1 MAHRVLAE
9 VLGTARNQERHC
21 RSARLDLCLVDWL
34 RGALRRR
41 DVFAAPSL
49 RFGDPR
55 IGLLDGAAWE
65 AARPTMCR
73 TLAKSQNA
81 AEEIGRLSNR
91 LDHAFRSVAGNLP
104 KNASVRI
111 EKNGAD
117 EDLVLTGLDRLQEPV
132 SLVALRNTVAARL
145 PHVDLPELL
154 PEIDARTGFAGAFTH
169 ASEADARARTCR
181 RACAPSCW
189 PRRATRA
196 SNRWCGPTCRRSG
209 DHG

>member
-1 MAHRVLAE
+1 
-9 VLGTARNQERHC
+9 
-21 RSARLDLCLVDWL
+21 
-34 RGALRRR
+34 
-41 DVFAAPSL
+41 L

-65 AARPTMCR
+65 AARPTVCR

-111 EKNGAD
+111 EQNGAD
-117 EDLVLTGLDRLQEPV
+117 EDLVLTGLDRLEEPA

-154 PEIDARTGFAGAFTH
+154 LEIDARTGFAGAFTH
-169 ASEADARARTCR
+169 ASEADARARDLPTSVCAVLLAE
-181 RACAPSCW
+181 ACNTGLEPLVRPDVPAL
-189 PRRATRA
+189 
-196 SNRWCGPTCRRSG
+196 RRSRLSWVRQNYCVPKP
-209 DHG
+209 